1 MIVDELLA
9 LLLSICQLF
18 QRVIFALLRKISAK
32 TTQRRVV
39 YVAYARKSDQNVTR
53 VSSLGRLRK
62 YVTFLCEKSI
72 KSSAIYTKHD
82 TIEGSV
88 CFLKG
93 ADHVSERQVVQRWM
107 ITVGGVEQ
115 ARIGAGQSVEIGRKP
130 IRPLREDGFKRIDI
144 VDNKR
149 SMSKRHALLIVDPT
163 GVATIRDLHSTNG
176 TYLVGSNG
184 DLLRLDPDVD
194 FQLPDSL
201 MRMQFGDV
209 PVDFVRVEDEVQEE
223 EHSNVR
229 DLFSYATDDEKHE
242 EPAASGL
249 SVDQILDLRAGEPTG
264 IFHAQSVS
272 EPGLSWQKGKSIKD
286 ALEGSASV
294 DDASVDDASVD
305 SEQIDSASVDSDPI
319 NAAPIN
325 HDVTVPVV
333 LEQQEAPV
341 EPRNLFADA
350 RAESEN
356 AQAESENAQVAQSQ
370 AEPLQA
376 EPLNVEPL
384 QAEQSQAESAQAES
398 YEVESDKV
406 EPAEIESSE
415 IESTETEPAEIEPSK
430 TESNPLEGN
439 RYYLTHEDSNK
450 AYENYTNIGP
460 LDSRFT
466 ATSIDI
472 SDISDISGIDS
483 DASYTPAFEPGSVFE
498 KVSKGEFDAQ
508 QNIVEAGGFTS
519 KEAEESTDFS
529 KQFEM
534 AQHSELLPY
543 LASNPGL
550 YDDLYA
556 WLAAQGNADVD
567 AALAR
572 NSGYSA
578 YRKAIEQ

>member
-1 MIVDELLA
+1 MLLVRCDINCLA
-9 LLLSICQLF
+9 
-18 QRVIFALLRKISAK
+18 
-32 TTQRRVV
+32 
-39 YVAYARKSDQNVTR
+39 
-53 VSSLGRLRK
+53 VSSLGLSRK
-62 YVTFLCEKSI
+62 YVIFLCEKSI
-72 KSSAIYTKHD
+72 KTSAIYTKHD

-115 ARIGAGQSVEIGRKP
+115 ARVGAGQSVEIGRKP

-149 SMSKRHALLIVDPT
+149 SMSKRHALLIVDPK

-223 EHSNVR
+223 ETSNVR

-294 DDASVDDASVD
+294 DSASADSASSD

-356 AQAESENAQVAQSQ
+356 AQAESENAQAESENAQVAQSE

-384 QAEQSQAESAQAES
+384 QTEQSQAESAQAES

-406 EPAEIESSE
+406 ESAEIDAS
-415 IESTETEPAEIEPSK
+415 ETEPAEVEPSK
-430 TESNPLEGN
+430 TASNPLEGN

-466 ATSIDI
+466 ATSI
-472 SDISDISGIDS
+472 DISDISGIDS

>member
-1 MIVDELLA
+1 MFGIKACKSCYAETSGVMLLVRCD
-9 LLLSICQLF
+9 IN
-18 QRVIFALLRKISAK
+18 SA
-32 TTQRRVV
+32 
-39 YVAYARKSDQNVTR
+39 A
-53 VSSLGRLRK
+53 VSSLCLSRK
-62 YVTFLCEKSI
+62 YVIFLCEKSI
-72 KSSAIYTKHD
+72 KTSAIYTKHD

-115 ARIGAGQSVEIGRKP
+115 ARVGAGQSVEIGRKP

-149 SMSKRHALLIVDPT
+149 SMSKRHALLIVDPK

-223 EHSNVR
+223 ETSNVR

-286 ALEGSASV
+286 ALEGSASVDNASV

-370 AEPLQA
+370 AE
-376 EPLNVEPL
+376 
-384 QAEQSQAESAQAES
+384 SAQAES

-406 EPAEIESSE
+406 ESAEIDAS
-415 IESTETEPAEIEPSK
+415 ETEPAEVEPSQ
-430 TESNPLEGN
+430 TASNPLEGN

-466 ATSIDI
+466 ATSI
-472 SDISDISGIDS
+472 DISDISGIDS